1 MSLELSTAR
10 PSTFRGVYG
19 ITRDT
24 MNNSGN
30 EIYYLS
36 EFLLCLD
43 EIFPSSSLKISQ
55 ERIGARLGDDERGG
69 LRFRAGTS
77 NYKKKNIEGNFFFFF
92 EL

>member
-10 PSTFRGVYG
+10 PRTFRGVYG

-55 ERIGARLGDDERGG
+55 ERIGPG
-69 LRFRAGTS
+69 LKMTSEVSFRAGTS
-77 NYKKKNIEGNFFFFF
+77 NYKKKNMEGNFFFFF